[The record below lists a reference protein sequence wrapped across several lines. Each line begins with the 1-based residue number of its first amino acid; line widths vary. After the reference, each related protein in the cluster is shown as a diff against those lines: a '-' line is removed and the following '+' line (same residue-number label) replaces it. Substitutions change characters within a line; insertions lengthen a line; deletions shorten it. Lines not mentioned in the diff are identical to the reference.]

1 MKGEAMKQKCVLFA
15 RCLMVSMLV
24 VAGDLLGAPSSVHAG
39 SNGQQVR
46 IWGYDGRYP
55 FTKLVVRGK
64 NQSGLDA
71 TWTWSG
77 QSFLEVTWGW
87 WWIGN
92 VSVEATYA
100 DGTTRTCP
108 LYVPKMQDPAMVTD
122 QQAVNCSGS

>member
-1 MKGEAMKQKCVLFA
+1 MKKLYMPARVVL
-15 RCLMVSMLV
+15 LTMLIIATV
-24 VAGDLLGAPSSVHAG
+24 VITAPSYVHAG

-64 NQSGLDA
+64 NQYGRDA

-77 QSFLEVTWGW
+77 RSFLEVTSGW
-87 WWIGN
+87 WWVGS

-100 DGTTRTCP
+100 DGKTRQCP
-108 LYVPKMQDPAMVTD
+108 LYVPKTQDPNMVKD
-122 QQAVNCSGS
+122 QQAVNCSSS